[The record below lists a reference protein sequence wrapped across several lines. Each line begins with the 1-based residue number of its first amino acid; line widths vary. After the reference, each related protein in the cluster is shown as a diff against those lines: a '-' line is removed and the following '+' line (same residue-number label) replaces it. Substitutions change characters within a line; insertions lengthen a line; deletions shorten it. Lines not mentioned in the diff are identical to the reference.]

1 MKGMRKYKR
10 SQGKPKWNALKGCN
24 VKIQAQ
30 ATKDGGGAGKEE
42 TQKPRELLEG
52 KPDKLENAFDV

>member
-1 MKGMRKYKR
+1 MHSKDVMLK
-10 SQGKPKWNALKGCN
+10 SKPKPLR
-24 VKIQAQ
+24 
-30 ATKDGGGAGKEE
+30 TGGGAGKEE